1 MNFPDK
7 VTCYSDSILA
17 AFPKVLSVLQKKN
30 LPVFVLY
37 KKVGTMN
44 IVDFMEVLDCL
55 YAMKK
60 IEIKEGVVS
69 YVA

>member
-44 IVDFMEVLDCL
+44 IVDFMEVLD
-55 YAMKK
+55 
-60 IEIKEGVVS
+60 
-69 YVA
+69 

>member
-37 KKVGTMN
+37 KKVETMN